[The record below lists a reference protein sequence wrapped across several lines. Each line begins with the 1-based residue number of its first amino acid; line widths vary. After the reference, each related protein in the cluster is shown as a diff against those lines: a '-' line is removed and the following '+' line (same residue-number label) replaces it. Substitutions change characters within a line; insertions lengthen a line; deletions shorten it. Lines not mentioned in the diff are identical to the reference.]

1 VNICEWGRSADFI
14 EDGKP
19 PDSITRPWAEMDTN
33 LLRLLECS
41 PQKYDATSVLLGCL
55 GEMQP
60 QNQGKHVRLHVKI
73 QVILASAADA
83 IAIGQRNSP
92 H

>member
-19 PDSITRPWAEMDTN
+19 PYSITRPWAEMDTN

-41 PQKYDATSVLLGCL
+41 PQKYDATSFLLGCL

-60 QNQGKHVRLHVKI
+60 QNEDKHVRLHVKI